1 MTVSPLWLQGSIL
14 TFLFG
19 FAILTFSAVRIYQ
32 DYAPIPERVVD
43 PSGNVLFTGQQLRDG
58 QELRIRPRFCILS

>member
-14 TFLFG
+14 TFLLG

-32 DYAPIPERVVD
+32 DYAPIPEWVVD
-43 PSGNVLFTGQQLRDG
+43 PSGNVLFTGRQLRDG
-58 QELRIRPRFCILS
+58 QELRMRPRLCTLS

>member
-1 MTVSPLWLQGSIL
+1 MMVSPLWLPGSIL

-32 DYAPIPERVVD
+32 DNAPIPERVVD
-43 PSGNVLFTGQQLRDG
+43 PSGNVLFTGRRLRDG
-58 QELRIRPRFCILS
+58 QELRIRPRLCIFS